1 MKKRVRKTTKNPGP
15 VEAGAAFAQV
25 AAAFSGERGVTRDK
39 GWGSGSEVLKCKG
52 KIFAMSVRGKLVAK
66 LPKSRVDELV
76 LSGTGVRFDP
86 RGDGRLM
93 KEWVVVE
100 DEGAPWAEL
109 AREAYLFVRKR

>member
-1 MKKRVRKTTKNPGP
+1 MKKRARKTTKNPSP

-52 KIFAMSVRGKLVAK
+52 KIFAK

-76 LSGTGVRFDP
+76 LSGAGVRFDP

-109 AREAYLFVRKR
+109 AREAYLF